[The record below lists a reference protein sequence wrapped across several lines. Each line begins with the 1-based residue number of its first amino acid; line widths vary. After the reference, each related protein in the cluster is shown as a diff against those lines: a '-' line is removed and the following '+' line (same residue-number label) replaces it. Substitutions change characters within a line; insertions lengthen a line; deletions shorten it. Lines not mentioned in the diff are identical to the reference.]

1 MAPFLSPGRLP
12 ELPERHRGRR
22 PEPGGAGSHLPE
34 PARALLATVGVSP
47 GGLRPTRGPGP
58 SRPVN
63 RWVGCGVVVEVANAR
78 QEARL
83 RLRREIWG
91 RDWARS
97 VGVATVP
104 LLGSDPDGGW
114 LVSEW
119 WEPSA
124 PAGNAFLDD
133 AVATALRIAAA
144 PTPPAGLPPNVW
156 ASSRRSV
163 PVRLARGL
171 LGGVPTRLW
180 WAARQA
186 ATALPK
192 IPVAH
197 GDFYHRNTLWCPDRG
212 GVQVV
217 DWEYLGP
224 GLLHGDLLRL
234 WTLLPNRADRDALLT
249 RILRLAPA
257 EQHRDVGTL
266 ALYLA
271 LRLLGENVKGARRDR
286 HAADLAHARAIQP
299 EARALAH
306 DLDAWPL

>member
-1 MAPFLSPGRLP
+1 VAPFLSPDRLPSRHGARSEPGAAGARLP
-12 ELPERHRGRR
+12 EPV
-22 PEPGGAGSHLPE
+22 
-34 PARALLATVGVSP
+34 RALLTALGVSP
-47 GGLRPTRGPGP
+47 GGLRPTRGLGP
-58 SRPVN
+58 RRPVH
-63 RWVGCGVVVEVANAR
+63 RLVGGGIVVEIANAG
-78 QEARL
+78 EAARL
-83 RLRREIWG
+83 RLRREVWG
-91 RDWARS
+91 RDWARN

-104 LLGSDPDGGW
+104 MLGSDPDGRW

-133 AVATALRIAAA
+133 AVAAALRIAAA
-144 PTPPAGLPPNVW
+144 PTPPAGPPPNVW
-156 ASSRRSV
+156 ASSPRAV

-186 ATALPK
+186 ATTLPK
-192 IPVAH
+192 TPVAH
-197 GDFYHRNTLWCPDRG
+197 GDFYHRNALWCPERG

-234 WTLLPNRADRDALLT
+234 WTLLPARADRDTLLA
-249 RILRLAPA
+249 RVLGLVPA
-257 EQHRDVGTL
+257 AQHRDVGKL

-286 HAADLAHARAIQP
+286 HAADLAHARTIQP
-299 EARALAH
+299 EARALARE
-306 DLDAWPL
+306 LDAWPL